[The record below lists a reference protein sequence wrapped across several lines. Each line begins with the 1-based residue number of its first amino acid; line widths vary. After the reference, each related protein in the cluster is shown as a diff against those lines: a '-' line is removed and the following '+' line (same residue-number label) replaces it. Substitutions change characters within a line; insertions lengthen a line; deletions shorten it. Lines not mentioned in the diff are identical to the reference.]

1 MNTITNDLLN
11 ISPSYLV
18 DTIVKDDCIEL
29 IYKQMSNYSNN
40 WGELPILVFKIIYS
54 CKDGK
59 WNVSEHIYGKI
70 IKATKESY
78 EF

>member
-1 MNTITNDLLN
+1 MNTITIDPLN
-11 ISPSYLV
+11 IIQPNLV

-29 IYKQMSNYSNN
+29 IYKQESYVSGN
-40 WGELPILVFKIIYS
+40 WNFSDSKIFKIIYS

-59 WNVSEHIYGKI
+59 WDVSERIYGKI

>member
-29 IYKQMSNYSNN
+29 IYKQESYVSGN
-40 WGELPILVFKIIYS
+40 WNFSDSKIFKIVYS
-54 CKDGK
+54 CNDGQ
-59 WNVSEHIYGKI
+59 WDVSERIYGKI

>member
-1 MNTITNDLLN
+1 MNTITMDSLN
-11 ISPSYLV
+11 IIQPYLV

-40 WGELPILVFKIIYS
+40 WGELPIIVFKIIYS

-59 WNVSEHIYGKI
+59 WDVSERIYGKI